1 MNKFFSIIFLSLFLI
16 NISDSKEI
24 TYGEAAFS
32 IIQYSN
38 LFNEDISK
46 NITFNKNEINSIKN
60 PYAQYLSSLGVNFDS
75 IFVEFKRI
83 FNLKDASRVVSQI
96 YLIHSGDI
104 DPNGKEIKLPKD
116 YKSWIEFCDVNGLE
130 PKNFLNALK
139 ISIQIHEQKLN
150 NL

>member
-38 LFNEDISK
+38 LFNEHISK
-46 NITFNKNEINSIKN
+46 NIKYNKNDINSIKN
-60 PYAQYLSSLGVNFDS
+60 PYAKYLSSLGINFDS
-75 IFVEFKRI
+75 IFVELKRT

-104 DPNGKEIKLPKD
+104 DPNGKEIKLLC
-116 YKSWIEFCDVNGLE
+116 FFN
-130 PKNFLNALK
+130 KNVLYEL
-139 ISIQIHEQKLN
+139 S
-150 NL
+150 

>member
-46 NITFNKNEINSIKN
+46 NITFNKNE
-60 PYAQYLSSLGVNFDS
+60 
-75 IFVEFKRI
+75 
-83 FNLKDASRVVSQI
+83 
-96 YLIHSGDI
+96 
-104 DPNGKEIKLPKD
+104 
-116 YKSWIEFCDVNGLE
+116 
-130 PKNFLNALK
+130 
-139 ISIQIHEQKLN
+139 
-150 NL
+150 